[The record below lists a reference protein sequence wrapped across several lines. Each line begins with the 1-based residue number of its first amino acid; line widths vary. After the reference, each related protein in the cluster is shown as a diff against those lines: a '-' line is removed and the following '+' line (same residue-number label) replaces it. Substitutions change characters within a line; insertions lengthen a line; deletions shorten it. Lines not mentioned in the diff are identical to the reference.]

1 MSFGRGPDHL
11 DPPTRNEHND
21 LKERVRAVE
30 SQLDRITWLLV
41 MTLAATCADLARSL
55 MGR

>member
-1 MSFGRGPDHL
+1 MSFGRGTDHL

-30 SQLDRITWLLV
+30 SQLDRITWLIV

-55 MGR
+55 MGH